1 MQIKQTV
8 ERKGDVKNGIGRLFI
23 AVLAILVQVA
33 LMVTLLV
40 KLDEQSFIL
49 QTILSIIALAI
60 VLGISNMEW
69 SSAVKLPWI
78 IILLLFPI
86 FGVILFFAVGTSGT
100 TRRMKIRFAKV
111 DARLFPMLRD
121 DTKTL
126 EKISAEN
133 RTMGNIFRYTSRRAG
148 YPVYENSDI
157 VFYGDTREAL
167 EAQKEELRKAR
178 YFIFMEYH
186 AIEDAEAFREI
197 RSILAAK
204 AKAGVDVR
212 IFYDDVGSI
221 GFINHD
227 FIRRMKK
234 LGIKCRVFNPVMPVV
249 NTFINNRDHRK
260 ITVIDG
266 KVGFTGGYNLCNEYF
281 GITRPYG
288 TWKDTGVKITG
299 EAVRTLTT
307 LFLEMWNAIRGDD
320 KNDKFFSSYFPEVEE
335 PETACGYI
343 QPYGDTPLDSEHVGE
358 NVYLNIINSAERYLW
373 ITTPYLIISDE
384 MNCALSLAVAR
395 GVDVRIIT
403 PGIPDKKI
411 IYHMTRSY
419 YPRLVRAGVKIYEFL
434 PGFCHAKQCVADDRI
449 AACGTINFD
458 YRSLYHHFENGCIFC
473 NTPAVQSVR
482 KDFEQL
488 FPQCLDVS
496 ERYRS
501 GLSKR
506 GSIMLAALR
515 LFAPLF

>member
-1 MQIKQTV
+1 MHNNKTV
-8 ERKGDVKNGIGRLFI
+8 EHKSDVKNGISRMFI

-33 LMVTLLV
+33 LIVFFFI
-40 KLDEQSFIL
+40 KLDEQSIGLQMIL
-49 QTILSIIALAI
+49 NLIVLAI
-60 VLGISNMEW
+60 VLGISNMSW
-69 SSAVKLPWI
+69 SGAVKLPWI
-78 IILLLFPI
+78 IILLVFPV

-100 TRRMKIRFAKV
+100 TRRMRVRFAKV
-111 DARLFPMLRD
+111 DARLFPMFRD
-121 DTKTL
+121 DSDTL
-126 EKISAEN
+126 ETLSKRDHTI
-133 RTMGNIFRYTSRRAG
+133 GNIFRYTSRRAG
-148 YPVYENSDI
+148 YPVYEDSDI

-178 YFIFMEYH
+178 HFIFMEYH
-186 AIEDAEAFREI
+186 AIEDAEAFRGI
-197 RSILAAK
+197 SSILAAK
-204 AKAGVDVR
+204 VKEGVDVR

-227 FIRRMKK
+227 FIRRMRK

-288 TWKDTGVKITG
+288 VWKDSGVKITG
-299 EAVRTLTT
+299 NAVRTLTV

-320 KNDKFFSSYFPEVEE
+320 KNDKFFGSYFPEVET
-335 PETACGYI
+335 PATSCGYI
-343 QPYGDTPLDSEHVGE
+343 QPYADTPLDSEHVGE

-403 PGIPDKKI
+403 PGIPDKKV

-419 YPRLVRAGVKIYEFL
+419 YPRLVRAGVKIYEYL
-434 PGFCHAKQCVADDRI
+434 PGFCHAKQLVADDRI
-449 AACGTINFD
+449 ATCGTINFD
-458 YRSLYHHFENGCIFC
+458 YRSLYHHFENGCIFYD
-473 NTPAVQSVR
+473 TPAVRSVR
-482 KDFEQL
+482 EDFEEL

-496 ERYRS
+496 EQYRS

-506 GSIMLAALR
+506 GIITLAALR